1 MIKSISR
8 YLPVVLA
15 AATAAVLPMSA
26 EKQKCS
32 TKSVSRVQSGNLKS
46 VKRAKSLQGPQVLP
60 VREPK
65 SPFSRSGQF
74 SSWRGGKRMMLPKM
88 TGEYAPEQVDVPT
101 MYGSIVYNDLIDKGS
116 DYGDV
121 GLYEIPK
128 SGSSQPDMLFMGPK
142 ASYGGVLVDN
152 IYYATDAM
160 SVWGFDYVMIYGYD
174 VNTGSNEVYIDGS
187 IDNLAPGGITS
198 DPTTGMLYGIFYT
211 EDKQNLQLGTISYD
225 DGVATTT
232 SIAVLEGNWNTI
244 SCDAKGQLYAISY
257 TGEMKDGRY
266 TVTGSA
272 LQKLDKKTGEATKV
286 GDLEGYAPQYLSGS
300 VIDPK
305 TNLMYW
311 NYCKDDGTS
320 YMCRINPEN
329 AEITT
334 LYKLALND
342 EIMGMYIPTPEA
354 DAKAPAE
361 CTSFHATFDAGSL
374 EGEVS
379 FTAPATLFDS
389 TPGTGQVNVTV
400 LISGEEVMN
409 KKVKYGEECK
419 TSVKVE
425 EAGLYTF
432 TVFASNDAG
441 EGPRTNIKHMW
452 VGPDTPSATKAS
464 LTYED
469 GKMKLSWNPVT
480 SAINGGYLNL
490 DNLSYTVVRYPDA
503 KVVAENYKAAT
514 FEEAIEE
521 PADRLVVMYYV
532 VTASCDGLSS
542 APARTESIALGNIVP
557 PYLNSFD
564 SPDDLEGWVT
574 EDSNEDEVTWAFSE
588 WDGGDMRNSFSD
600 IDADDWLITPAVK
613 LEQGK
618 AYYVNIDAR
627 GTSTTWKE
635 RVEMKYG
642 RVQSGEGMT
651 GMVAGP
657 LEITNNDFT
666 PLGHLFVPEED
677 GIYYFGIHA
686 ISDAA
691 QLDLVV
697 DNFSIAEGVSALA
710 PGEPTDLKI
719 VPDVYG
725 KLTAEISFK
734 APSVDLQN
742 KPLASLTKVEV
753 SRNDEVIKTFQNPK
767 VGALLSFTD
776 NLPKEGDYTYKVTGY
791 NDEGIG
797 LSIEGTNYIGVNLPA
812 APAKVKF
819 NTTIGSGMVTVVWDG
834 VASDINGN
842 PVLAENI
849 TYNVYSIGNKTTLLA
864 EGLTATSYSYQ
875 AVPEGEQQF
884 VQCAVCAVTMA
895 GEGDAVFTDMIPVG
909 VPYDKVDENFADGN
923 VIYDFGA
930 LSIEEGQWQVCTD
943 ASLKGIVSRNGDNGF
958 LACRSMG
965 PGSGAELMSGLVDT
979 KNMKNPSLS
988 LYVYNVVDGEDDDD
1002 NMVTLQAR
1010 KGVDSEFKT
1019 LLEGTVNDL
1028 CEGVEG
1034 WHRLCVSLQEY
1045 AGSVVQVKIITIGG
1059 IFIYTCIDDIRI
1071 DSMFAHDLTVSSFEG
1086 ANLVECGQP
1095 VALSAT
1101 VDNLGSQDC
1110 KPFELELFADGVS
1123 IEKKEVGV
1131 IKAGASASV
1140 EFAPIMSAMAT
1151 TAVTYKV
1158 AVVSD
1163 EDENSENDFSGEW
1176 KVTPA
1181 ASSLPAVT
1189 TLAAELDEDKVRL
1202 SWSEPALEDFVPQI
1216 TEDFEDGEAFS
1227 AEYGNWTF
1235 VDVDGSPVGGF
1246 QDMEIPGITI
1256 GSTTGSF
1263 WMWDTASLAG
1273 DDPTFTAHSGTH
1285 YLFSL
1290 FRVDDKQVDDWAIS
1304 PALHGGRQTISFYAK
1319 SYSSSYFESVEVYY
1333 STGSLDPKDFIKVH
1347 EMKKV
1352 PNTWRRISAELP
1364 EGAKRFAI
1372 RSCAT
1377 GAFMLMVDDV
1387 TYAPEGAKFDST
1399 LLGFDI
1405 YRDGV
1410 KINDKIVEDFEFT
1423 DSNIEIDNTY
1433 TYNVVA
1439 VYDSGISAP
1448 SNTATVDYSAIGE
1461 NIASAPFRVVEGGME
1476 ILVSDASPVSV
1487 SAANGILYYNGN
1499 PTSAVTVKLNPGVY
1513 MIKIGR
1519 NTYKVVVK

>member
-1 MIKSISR
+1 MIKSLSR
-8 YLPVVLA
+8 YLPVVVA
-15 AATAAVLPMSA
+15 VTSAAVLPLSA
-26 EKQKCS
+26 EKQKS
-32 TKSVSRVQSGNLKS
+32 PTKSVSRVQSGSLKS
-46 VKRAKSLQGPQVLP
+46 VRQAKPSQGLHVLP
-60 VREPK
+60 VRETK
-65 SPFSRSGQF
+65 SPFNRSAQY
-74 SSWRGGKRMMLPKM
+74 SSWSGGKRLMLPKM
-88 TGEYAPEQVDVPT
+88 AAQRASEEVDVPT
-101 MYGSIVYNDLIDKGS
+101 IYGSIVYNDLIDKGS

-128 SGSSQPDMLFMGPK
+128 SGSSQPDMLIMGPK

-160 SVWGFDYVMIYGYD
+160 SFWGFDYVMIYGYD
-174 VNTGSNEVYIDGS
+174 VTTGSNEVYIDGT

-211 EDKQNLQLGTISYD
+211 EDKQSLQLGTISYD

-272 LQKLDKKTGEATKV
+272 LHKLDKKTGEATKV
-286 GDLEGYAPQYLSGS
+286 SDFEGYAPQYLSGS

-311 NYCKDDGTS
+311 NYCKADGTS

-329 AEITT
+329 GDITT

-361 CTSFHATFDAGSL
+361 CTAFHATFAEGAL

-389 TPGTGQVNVTV
+389 TPGTGEVNVTV
-400 LISGEEVMN
+400 LVSGEEVMN
-409 KKVKYGEECK
+409 KKVKYGEECS
-419 TSVKVE
+419 TSVKVD

-432 TVFASNDAG
+432 TVFASNEAG
-441 EGPRTNIKHMW
+441 EGPRTNIKHLW

-480 SAINGGYLNL
+480 SAINGGYLDL

-503 KVVAENYKAAT
+503 KVVAENYKDTT

-521 PADRLVVMYYV
+521 PTDRLVVMYYV

-574 EDSNEDEVTWAFSE
+574 EDSNEDEVTWAFSD

-600 IDADDWLITPAVK
+600 LDADDWLITPAVK
-613 LEQGK
+613 LEKGK
-618 AYYVNIDAR
+618 AYYVSIDVR
-627 GTSTTWKE
+627 GTSTTWHQ
-635 RVEMKYG
+635 RVEMKYS
-642 RVQSGEGMT
+642 RTQNGEGMT
-651 GMVAGP
+651 GVVAGP
-657 LEITNNDFT
+657 LEIVNNDFT
-666 PLGHLFVPEED
+666 PLGNLFVPSED
-677 GIYYFGIHA
+677 GIYYFGIHDT
-686 ISDAA
+686 SDAE
-691 QLDLVV
+691 QLDLVA

-734 APSVDLQN
+734 APAVDLQN
-742 KPLASLTKVEV
+742 LPLTSLTKVEV
-753 SRNDEVIKTFQNPK
+753 SRNDEVVRTFQNPK
-767 VGALLSFTD
+767 VGELLSFTD

-791 NDEGIG
+791 NNEGTG
-797 LSIEGTNYIGVNLPA
+797 LSIEATNYVGVNLPA
-812 APAKVKF
+812 APEGVKF

-834 VASDINGN
+834 VTSDINGN
-842 PVLAENI
+842 PVLPENI
-849 TYNVYSIGNKTTLLA
+849 TYNVYSIGNQTTLLA
-864 EGLTATSYSYQ
+864 EGITATSYSYQ
-875 AVPEGEQQF
+875 AVPEGKQSF
-884 VQCAVCAVTMA
+884 VQCAVCAVTMT
-895 GEGDAVFTDMIPVG
+895 GEGDAGFTDMIPVG
-909 VPYDKVDENFADGN
+909 VPYDKVDENFADGE
-923 VIYDFGA
+923 VTYDFGA
-930 LSIEEGQWQVCTD
+930 LSIDDGEWQVCTD

-965 PGSGAELMSGLVDT
+965 TGSGAELMSGLVDT
-979 KNMKNPSLS
+979 KDMKNPSLS
-988 LYVYNVVDGEDDDD
+988 VYVFNVVDGEDDDD

-1010 KGVDSEFKT
+1010 KGVDTEFKT

-1028 CEGVEG
+1028 CEGEEG

-1045 AGSVVQVKIITIGG
+1045 AGSVIQVKIITIGG

-1071 DSMFAHDLTVSSFEG
+1071 DSMYAHDLTVSSFDG
-1086 ANLVECGQP
+1086 ADLVECGQP
-1095 VALSAT
+1095 VALTAT
-1101 VDNLGSQDC
+1101 VDNLGSEDC
-1110 KPFELELFADGVS
+1110 KAFELELFADGVS
-1123 IEKKEVGV
+1123 IEKKKVETL
-1131 IKAGASASV
+1131 KAGASVNV
-1140 EFAPIMSAMAT
+1140 EFAPLMPAMAQE
-1151 TAVTYKV
+1151 AVTYKV
-1158 AVVSD
+1158 AVISS
-1163 EDENSENDFSGEW
+1163 EDENAENDYSAEW
-1176 KVTPA
+1176 KVTPE
-1181 ASSLPAVT
+1181 ASPLPAVT
-1189 TLAAELDEDKVRL
+1189 TLAAELDGNEVRL
-1202 SWSEPALEDFVPQI
+1202 SWAEPALEDYIPQI
-1216 TEDFEDGEAFS
+1216 TEDFEDGEAFTS
-1227 AEYGNWTF
+1227 EYGNWTF

-1246 QDMEIPGITI
+1246 QDTEIPGITI

-1273 DDPTFTAHSGTH
+1273 DDPTLAAHSGTH

-1290 FRVDDKQVDDWAIS
+1290 FRVDDGQVDDWAIS
-1304 PALHGGRQTISFYAK
+1304 PALHGGKQIISFYAK
-1319 SYSSSYFESVEVYY
+1319 SYSSRFSESLEVYY
-1333 STGSLDPKDFIKVH
+1333 STGSLDPKDFIKVR

-1352 PNTWRRISAELP
+1352 PNTWRRVTAELP

-1377 GAFMLMVDDV
+1377 GAFMLMIDDV
-1387 TYAPEGAKFDST
+1387 TYAPEGAKFDGT

-1423 DSNIEIDNTY
+1423 DTNVEIDNTY

-1439 VYDSGISAP
+1439 VYNVGISSP
-1448 SNTATVDYSAIGE
+1448 SNAATVDYSGIEG
-1461 NIASAPFRVVEGGME
+1461 NIASAPFRLVKGGIKLM
-1476 ILVSDASPVSV
+1476 ITDSSPVSV
-1487 SAANGILYYNGN
+1487 SAANGILYYTGN
-1499 PTSAVTVKLNPGVY
+1499 PTSAVTVNLNPGVY

-1519 NTYKVVVK
+1519 NMYKTVVK